1 MVNVLVSKTNAERR
15 KGSTPLIRIVTYK
28 HNGGKFMDNGNNVT
42 FDKCKVTIRDME
54 TGETILEFDATS
66 APNLILDN
74 STDICMECIEDEV
87 TGSTVV
93 PINNDLNIAYLD
105 ACNNILATTAIMPD
119 IINVQNP
126 NKETVFVEFADGSK
140 EVAHLNDG
148 DVFNLET
155 GILICIVKK
164 ILSDMD
170 ILCSGSSAYN
180 KIIKYALTKVDAKKK
195 AKEAE
200 IEKYKAERR
209 KVAQIKADQRRLENK
224 KREARIKEM
233 AEAYKMA
240 FNEISN
246 GTLGETLEDIEKSE
260 TE

>member
-1 MVNVLVSKTNAERR
+1 MANVLVSKTNAERR

-28 HNGGKFMDNGNNVT
+28 HNGGKFMGENNVT
-42 FDKCKVTIRDME
+42 FDKCKVTFCDVE
-54 TGETILEFDATS
+54 TGEKNLELDTTS
-66 APNLILDN
+66 APLFLDN
-74 STDICMECIEDEV
+74 STDICRECIEDEV

-209 KVAQIKADQRRLENK
+209 KVAQIKRDQRRLENK

-246 GTLGETLEDIEKSE
+246 STLGETLEDIEKSE